1 MSKYHSYDEFE
12 KAYLGVGIDYDG
24 VAGYQCVDVVDQ
36 YWKDVFDITGVWC
49 NGARDFYNNFNSYP
63 ALVKNF
69 DKIPNTRD
77 LVVKKG
83 DIVIWGGGTWGHVAI
98 GNGEGN
104 IDWFVSLEQN
114 TLGRREK
121 TQLIKHYF
129 NSSAA
134 NDCCN
139 PVLGVLRAKDQSKV
153 LGTPK
158 VEPAKQEKPKPKE
171 ETKPAVQEE
180 EAKTNEVK
188 KGDVNGDGKINA
200 TDLTKVAAH
209 VKGKKLLNEEQQKA
223 ADVNEDGK
231 INVTDI
237 TNIAAH
243 IKGKKTIK

>member
-24 VAGYQCVDVVDQ
+24 IATYQCVDVVDQ
-36 YWKDVFDITGVWC
+36 YWKDLFDITGVWC
-49 NGARDFYNNFNSYP
+49 DGAKDLYNNFNNYP

-69 DKIPNTRD
+69 DRIPNTRE
-77 LVVKKG
+77 LVVQKG

-121 TQLIKHYF
+121 TQLVKHYF
-129 NSSAA
+129 NNSAA

-153 LGTPK
+153 LG
-158 VEPAKQEKPKPKE
+158 
-171 ETKPAVQEE
+171 
-180 EAKTNEVK
+180 KTT
-188 KGDVNGDGKINA
+188 KGDVNGDGKVNVSDI
-200 TDLTKVAAH
+200 TMVAAH
-209 VKGKKLLNEEQQKA
+209 IKNEKPLTKEQQEN
-223 ADVNEDGK
+223 ADINKDGK
-231 INVTDI
+231 INVADLSA
-237 TNIAAH
+237 IAAQVKG
-243 IKGKKTIK
+243 IKPLK

>member
-1 MSKYHSYDEFE
+1 MSKYHGYDEFE

-36 YWKDVFDITGVWC
+36 YWKDLFDITGVWC
-49 NGARDFYNNFNSYP
+49 NGARDLYNNFYNYP

-69 DKIPNTRD
+69 DRIPNTRE
-77 LVVKKG
+77 LVVQKG
-83 DIVIWGGGTWGHVAI
+83 DIIIWGGGTWGHVAI

-121 TQLIKHYF
+121 TQLVKHYF

-153 LGTPK
+153 LG
-158 VEPAKQEKPKPKE
+158 
-171 ETKPAVQEE
+171 
-180 EAKTNEVK
+180 KTT
-188 KGDVNGDGKINA
+188 KGDVNGDGKVNV
-200 TDLTKVAAH
+200 TDVSLVAAH
-209 VKGKKLLNEEQQKA
+209 VKGKKPLSEEQRKA
-223 ADVNEDGK
+223 ADVNKDGK
-231 INVTDI
+231 VNVSDVSA
-237 TNIAAH
+237 IAAQV
-243 IKGKKTIK
+243 KGKKSLK

>member
-1 MSKYHSYDEFE
+1 MGKYHSYDEFE

-24 VAGYQCVDVVDQ
+24 IATYQCVDVVDQ
-36 YWKDVFDITGVWC
+36 YWKDLFDITGVWC
-49 NGARDFYNNFNSYP
+49 DGARDLYNNFNNYP

-69 DKIPNTRD
+69 DRIPNTRE
-77 LVVKKG
+77 LVVQKG

-121 TQLIKHYF
+121 TQLVKHYF

-153 LGTPK
+153 LG
-158 VEPAKQEKPKPKE
+158 
-171 ETKPAVQEE
+171 ET
-180 EAKTNEVK
+180 T
-188 KGDVNGDGKINA
+188 KGDVNGDGKVNV
-200 TDLTKVAAH
+200 TDVSLVAAH
-209 VKGKKLLNEEQQKA
+209 VKGKKPLSEEQRKA
-223 ADVNEDGK
+223 ADVNKDGK
-231 INVTDI
+231 VNVSDLSA
-237 TNIAAH
+237 IAAQV
-243 IKGKKTIK
+243 KGKKSLK

>member
-24 VAGYQCVDVVDQ
+24 IATYQCVDVVDQ
-36 YWKDVFDITGVWC
+36 YWKDLFDITGVWC
-49 NGARDFYNNFNSYP
+49 DGAKDLYNNFNNYP

-69 DKIPNTRD
+69 DRIPNTRE
-77 LVVKKG
+77 LVVQKG

-121 TQLIKHYF
+121 TQLVKHYF

-153 LGTPK
+153 LGK
-158 VEPAKQEKPKPKE
+158 
-171 ETKPAVQEE
+171 AV
-180 EAKTNEVK
+180 
-188 KGDVNGDGKINA
+188 KGDINKDGKVNVSDI
-200 TDLTKVAAH
+200 TMVAAH
-209 VKGKKLLNEEQQKA
+209 IKNEKPLTKEQQKK
-223 ADVNEDGK
+223 ADVNKDGK
-231 INVTDI
+231 INVADLSAL
-237 TNIAAH
+237 AAQVKG
-243 IKGKKTIK
+243 IKPLK